1 MPNATSAPSGV
12 VRLGVNQGLKQN
24 QQLLAANGTTRLV
37 MQVDGNLVLYP
48 VSNGSA
54 LWASGTA
61 GKPMASLLMQPDG
74 NLVGYDTGITF
85 PYWSS

>member
-1 MPNATSAPSGV
+1 
-12 VRLGVNQGLKQN
+12 
-24 QQLLAANGTTRLV
+24 
-37 MQVDGNLVLYP
+37 MQVDGNLVLYR